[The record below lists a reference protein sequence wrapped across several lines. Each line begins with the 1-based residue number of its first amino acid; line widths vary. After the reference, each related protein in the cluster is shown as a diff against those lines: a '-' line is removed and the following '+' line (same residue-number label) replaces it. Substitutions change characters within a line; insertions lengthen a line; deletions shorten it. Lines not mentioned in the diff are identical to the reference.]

1 MDKNLKQLLK
11 TYKELSGIILK
22 DTNIDNILGIGELN
36 LQPYVWKPYLVEE
49 EEFLQRKLKDFL
61 LKAQKDKYNCILT
74 ECVFREYKHQY
85 ILVSYIKENDNKD
98 YTHILITIYDAY
110 KNYLKTL
117 KRKLTRR
124 KNEYSSEYSRFKLVR
139 NAVKPNFSYKFD
151 KMGLYNNRGDISQTI
166 YTQRFL
172 PMIYFINNNPTLTTH
187 IQGHHIFYNTKCEEN
202 SGYSILPIREDKHT
216 QEFHPTNIQGSAE
229 SEYNIAKG
237 LLYSEMLKLKSFK
250 VKPKKY
256 NPKVHANIFDI
267 LDYYFVKN
275 MSVSDI
281 ERKIKAT
288 NPTNKLVYNTI
299 NSIVEHFK
307 QYLPVLTLENIQHI
321 KNIGLS

>member
-1 MDKNLKQLLK
+1 MDKSLKQLLK
-11 TYKELSGIILK
+11 TYKELFGITVK
-22 DTNIDNILGIGELN
+22 DTNIDYILGIGELK

-172 PMIYFINNNPTLTTH
+172 PMIYFINNNPTLTSH
-187 IQGHHIFYNTKCEEN
+187 IQGHHIFYNTKFEEN

-216 QEFHPTNIQGSAE
+216 LEFHPTNIQGSAE
-229 SEYNIAKG
+229 SGYNIAKG
-237 LLYSEMLKLKSFK
+237 LLYSEMLKLKYFK

-256 NPKVHANIFDI
+256 NPKIHANIFDI

>member
-1 MDKNLKQLLK
+1 MDKSLKQLLK
-11 TYKELSGIILK
+11 TYKELFGITLK
-22 DTNIDNILGIGELN
+22 DTNIDNILGIDELN

-49 EEFLQRKLKDFL
+49 EEFLQCKLKDFL
-61 LKAQKDKYNCILT
+61 LKVQKDKYNWILT
-74 ECVFREYKHQY
+74 DCVFREYKQQY

-117 KRKLTRR
+117 KRKLIKR

-151 KMGLYNNRGDISQTI
+151 EMGLYNNRGDISQTI

-172 PMIYFINNNPTLTTH
+172 PMVYFINNNPTLTTY
-187 IQGHHIFYNTKCEEN
+187 IQGHHIFYNT
-202 SGYSILPIREDKHT
+202 SIEHTSRYTILLIREDRHT
-216 QEFHPTNIQGSAE
+216 QEFHPENIKGS
-229 SEYNIAKG
+229 SECQYNIAKG
-237 LLYSEMLKLKSFK
+237 LLYSEMLKLKYFK

-256 NPKVHANIFDI
+256 NPKIHANIFDI
-267 LDYYFVKN
+267 LDYYFVQK

-307 QYLPVLTLENIQHI
+307 QYLPVLTPENIQHI
-321 KNIGLS
+321 KNMRLS